1 MDLSSFNASHDFID
15 LANKHLGLNLQT
27 GVKWQTCPA
36 CKGASRFTVDP
47 KTNYYKCM
55 KGATCE
61 LGKGGDIFSLFAWG
75 GIPFKEALTLLDISS
90 KPQYQVKSELDTLF
104 DLYKSE
110 YYKSN
115 KAQEYV
121 AKRYNFTDLNS
132 LSSIDSIGFA
142 PEGIESYGV
151 KGERLVFPLRDNSG
165 RIKHLHSRAI
175 DPNEELRWLPTRTA
189 EGEKS
194 FGHYIWNSFIHRYTE
209 HLFLCEGISD
219 GLALSAIGLPT
230 VALTSINVDFSL
242 AILNSLYSL
251 KTLVVLL
258 DNDTMPSNATNGA
271 SVIYKSWDS
280 TIDKLLLLKV
290 KNPALNII
298 CAMPPNKVGVKDVND
313 WLQVTKINADG
324 VLHYSQH
331 NGLNVIDFF
340 IKHYWDS
347 KKELHKLFF
356 RACASNPNKYITLIN
371 QVLADKYLS
380 PAHYLLEVLT

>member
-1 MDLSSFNASHDFID
+1 MDLSSFKTNHNLIE

-55 KGATCE
+55 KGSTCE
-61 LGKGGDIFSLFAWG
+61 LGKGGDIFNLLAWG
-75 GIPFKEALTLLDISS
+75 GISFKEALILLNVSS
-90 KPQYQVKSELDTLF
+90 NTNYQVKSELDNLF
-104 DLYKSE
+104 ESYKAE
-110 YYKSN
+110 YFNSS
-115 KAQEYV
+115 KAQDYV
-121 AKRYNFTDLNS
+121 SKRYGFTDFTN
-132 LSSIDSIGFA
+132 LSVDSIGFA
-142 PEGIESYGV
+142 PNGIEPYGV

-165 RIKHLHSRAI
+165 RIKHLHTRAI

-194 FGHYIWNSFIHRYTE
+194 FGYYIWNSFTHRYSE

-230 VALTSINVDFSL
+230 IALTSINVDFSL
-242 AILNSLYSL
+242 ALLNSLYSL

-258 DNDTMPSNATNGA
+258 DNDTMPSNTTNE
-271 SVIYKSWDS
+271 SKVIYKSWDT

-313 WLQVTKINADG
+313 WLQETKINANG
-324 VLHYSQH
+324 VLNYTQQ

-356 RACASNPNKYITLIN
+356 RACASNPSKYINLINELLQNKYI
-371 QVLADKYLS
+371 S